1 MQICGICGNEFD
13 PERYQV
19 IVGGRGYD
27 SFDCA
32 QRAARALARR
42 GVDASSDWVA
52 AARARLEASDSPPMV
67 EPEPPRSLRDA

>member
-1 MQICGICGNEFD
+1 VQICGICGEAFN

-42 GVDASSDWVA
+42 RADGSNVWVP
-52 AARARLEASDSPPMV
+52 AARAPLEGSARPPMV
-67 EPEPPRSLRDA
+67 EPEPPVL